1 MSARYPGL
9 EPTRL
14 IHESVRRLIDR
25 MVSDLIEETRRRLDG
40 AKPQSVD
47 DIRRLG
53 GPVVAF
59 SEEMRDKERALKRF
73 LFARMY
79 RHERVM
85 GAAGEAKQVVRRPLR
100 CLSRRAR
107 ASARGMAR
115 RRAGAH
121 DSPETAR
128 LVADYIAGMTD
139 LYAFDAHRRL
149 TGSTSP

>member
-1 MSARYPGL
+1 
-9 EPTRL
+9 
-14 IHESVRRLIDR
+14 

-59 SEEMRDKERALKRF
+59 SDEMRDKERALKRF

-85 GAAGEAKQVVRRPLR
+85 GAAGEAKQVVRDLFDAYLAEPELLPAEWR
-100 CLSRRAR
+100 SRRAGRKFAGNR
-107 ASARGMAR
+107 APGGGLYR
-115 RRAGAH
+115 RDDRPLCLRRS
-121 DSPETAR
+121 SP
-128 LVADYIAGMTD
+128 
-139 LYAFDAHRRL
+139 
-149 TGSTSP
+149 P